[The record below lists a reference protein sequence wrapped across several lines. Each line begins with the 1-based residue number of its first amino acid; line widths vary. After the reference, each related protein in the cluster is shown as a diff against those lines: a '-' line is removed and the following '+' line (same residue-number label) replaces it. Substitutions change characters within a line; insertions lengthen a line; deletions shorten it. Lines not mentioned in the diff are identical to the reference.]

1 MGDLERLILDGDS
14 GTLTYEQARELSS
27 SKDPRVREAVAAH
40 PEVNPEILYFLAAD
54 AEPQV
59 RRQAAINLSTPHQAH
74 LKLAEDDDGQVR
86 TGLAEK
92 IARLAPDL
100 DADDQDKLRR
110 ATYETL
116 DILARD
122 QLTRVRQ
129 ILSETLKDVANAPPE
144 LIRSLARDTSLEVAS
159 PVLEFS
165 PVLTDEDLLE
175 IIESGPVKGAV
186 GAISRR
192 SSVSESI
199 SDAVVGSDDTDAIAE
214 LLSNKSAQIREETL
228 DSLIEQAENI
238 ELWQAPL
245 VGRPQLPSRAAGRL
259 AHFVADNLLDVL
271 QARTDLDAETLEA
284 VKSVVHRRV
293 SGEQEN
299 GQPDGDAGPP
309 KDEQPG
315 FLEEDLPIPLAERLY
330 EAKKLDA
337 KVLSNAV
344 QFNDFGLVLAALT
357 VRGNVTVDVVKKI
370 FSGGNPKGIVA
381 LTWKAD
387 LLPDLA
393 VLLQQ
398 RVARIPPPDILNPNS
413 DGAFP
418 LTEDEMN
425 WQLEFFGDPS
435 FKELP

>member
-1 MGDLERLILDGDS
+1 MSDVEPIVLDGD
-14 GTLTYEQARELSS
+14 GAPLTYEQARELASS
-27 SKDPRVREAVAAH
+27 EDPRVRQAVAAH
-40 PEVNPEILYFLAAD
+40 AEVNPEILYFLAAD
-54 AEPQV
+54 SDPQV

-74 LKLAEDDDGQVR
+74 LKLAEDDDSHVR

-92 IARLAPDL
+92 IARLTPGL
-100 DADDQDKLRR
+100 DADSQDKLRR

-122 QLTRVRQ
+122 QLSRVRQ

-144 LIRSLARDTSLEVAS
+144 LIRQLAQDTAIEVAS
-159 PVLEFS
+159 PILEFS

-192 SSVSESI
+192 SAVSESV
-199 SDAVVGSDDTDAIAE
+199 SDAVVDTNDTDAIAE
-214 LLSNKSAQIREETL
+214 LLSNSSAQIREETL
-228 DSLIEQAENI
+228 DSLVEQAENI

-245 VGRPQLPSRAAGRL
+245 VGRPQLPSQAATRL
-259 AHFVADNLLDVL
+259 ALFVADNLLDVL

-284 VKSVVHRRV
+284 VKSVVRRRI

-299 GQPDGDAGPP
+299 GQPDGEVGPP
-309 KDEQPG
+309 KEDLPD
-315 FLEEDLPIPLAERLY
+315 FLEEDLPISLAERLY

-337 KVLSNAV
+337 KVLTNAV
-344 QFNDFGLVLAALT
+344 QFNDFGLVLAALA
-357 VRGNVTVDVVKKI
+357 VRGNVTIDVVKKI
-370 FSGGNPKGIVA
+370 FSAENPKGIVA
-381 LTWKAD
+381 LTWKSD

-398 RVARIPPPDILNPNS
+398 RVARIPPPDILNPKK

-418 LTEDEMN
+418 LTEDEMK

>member
-1 MGDLERLILDGDS
+1 MGDLERLVLDGDG
-14 GTLTYEQARELSS
+14 GTLTYERARELAASE
-27 SKDPRVREAVAAH
+27 DPRVREALAAQAN
-40 PEVNPEILYFLAAD
+40 VKPEILYFLAVD
-54 AEPQV
+54 SDPEV

-86 TGLAEK
+86 AGLAEK
-92 IARLAPDL
+92 IARLAPEL
-100 DADDQDKLRR
+100 DADGQEKLRR

-129 ILSETLKDVANAPPE
+129 ILSETLKDVANAPPD
-144 LIRSLARDTSLEVAS
+144 LIRSLAQDTALEVAS

-192 SSVSESI
+192 SAVSESV
-199 SDAVVGSDDTDAIAE
+199 SDAVVGTDDTDAIAE

-228 DSLIEQAENI
+228 DSLIERAENI

-245 VGRPQLPSRAAGRL
+245 VGRPQLPSRTATRL
-259 AHFVADNLLDVL
+259 ARFVADDLLDVL
-271 QARTDLDAETLEA
+271 QARTDLDAETLDA
-284 VKSVVHRRV
+284 VRSVVHRRV

-299 GQPDGDAGPP
+299 GQPGGVAGPP
-309 KDEQPG
+309 KDDLPS
-315 FLEEDLPIPLAERLY
+315 FLEEDLPIPMAERLF
-330 EAKKLDA
+330 ESKKLDA
-337 KVLSNAV
+337 KVLSNAI
-344 QFNDFGLVLAALT
+344 QFNDFGLVLAALV
-357 VRGNVTVDVVKKI
+357 VRANVTANVVKKI
-370 FSGGNPKGIVA
+370 FSGENPKGIVA
-381 LTWKAD
+381 LTWKSK
-387 LLPDLA
+387 LPPNLA

-398 RVARIPPPDILNPNS
+398 RVARIPPPAVLNPKE

-418 LTEDEMN
+418 LTEDEMK
-425 WQLEFFGDPS
+425 WELEFFGDPS
-435 FKELP
+435 FKEVP